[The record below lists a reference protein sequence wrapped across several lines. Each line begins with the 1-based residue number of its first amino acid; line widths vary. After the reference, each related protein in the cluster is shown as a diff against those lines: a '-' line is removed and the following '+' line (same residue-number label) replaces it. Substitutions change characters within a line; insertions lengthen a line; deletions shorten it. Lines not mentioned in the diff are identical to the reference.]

1 MTSPQGS
8 RVHLPVTC
16 FLFRD
21 TTFRLAL
28 ALFASLRP
36 KYGTLYRFTSASPKH
51 ELLPGV
57 ILRRNTLSQP
67 LPSPSSPIMCPDS
80 LLKLWRYINPLLTY
94 LRTYHPFAQ
103 TGGSQPP
110 VKTCIANCG
119 LTVPDTT
126 VVCTDSP
133 LIYPTVP
140 SSTLRGTTSQN
151 MVVKN

>member
-1 MTSPQGS
+1 M
-8 RVHLPVTC
+8 
-16 FLFRD
+16 
-21 TTFRLAL
+21 AL

-36 KYGTLYRFTSASPKH
+36 KYGTLYRFTSANPKH
-51 ELLPGV
+51 DLPSDV

-80 LLKLWRYINPLLTY
+80 LLKLWRYINPFL
-94 LRTYHPFAQ
+94 TYHPFAQ
-103 TGGSQPP
+103 TGVSQPP

-133 LIYPTVP
+133 LIYLTVP
-140 SSTLRGTTSQN
+140 SSTPRGTPSQN
-151 MVVKN
+151 MVVKKLNSKLLQNRYRYLRACGLTPPVGTH